1 MGLFFIEIY
10 FQVSEIATT
19 STESKDQIL
28 GSKLISG
35 KKYLF
40 HNEGF
45 SIGSINNLG
54 YYGKLYHKNK
64 SKDSVKIALVGDSYV
79 ESIQVFERHHF
90 GYKLEK
96 LLNNSGLNSQVLNFG
111 RSGFNLIDSYCY
123 YENFIKDFNTE
134 LNIILISP
142 GDLVPRGEVKNRP
155 DVYMSNGELK
165 IDYTPNT
172 KVASKFD
179 FLRGKSILLAYLN
192 RTIKKIT
199 SRKKITSKEI
209 KNIVFELSD
218 VQKQIIL
225 NFNNNN
231 FIFVIH
237 NETLSK
243 EYDYLLDEFIDFSK
257 KNNIEVFD
265 LKDLFSYLKKR
276 NINFNYWPLKK
287 IKGHFN
293 HNGHNEIA
301 NYLFP
306 IIKTKNL
313 KK

>member
-1 MGLFFIEIY
+1 MLF
-10 FQVSEIATT
+10 S
-19 STESKDQIL
+19 
-28 GSKLISG
+28 
-35 KKYLF
+35 
-40 HNEGF
+40 
-45 SIGSINNLG
+45 
-54 YYGKLYHKNK
+54 
-64 SKDSVKIALVGDSYV
+64 
-79 ESIQVFERHHF
+79 
-90 GYKLEK
+90 
-96 LLNNSGLNSQVLNFG
+96 
-111 RSGFNLIDSYCY
+111 
-123 YENFIKDFNTE
+123 
-134 LNIILISP
+134 
-142 GDLVPRGEVKNRP
+142 
-155 DVYMSNGELK
+155 
-165 IDYTPNT
+165 
-172 KVASKFD
+172 
-179 FLRGKSILLAYLN
+179 KSILLAYLN

-293 HNGHNEIA
+293 HNGHNEIE